1 MPNYCW
7 CSVFTGVLSPSPWW
21 EIPSFNLIQ
30 CSRMTVSNFLPGVL
44 FFCFS
49 NHSEATGIKTLQV
62 MAYGWNRISLHS
74 ISGSGVLEGCWQ
86 PCGRKHLAEQGLPSV
101 WFGLPLSTCSHTFQQ
116 KWLSSYRVLH
126 FSREELTVGAMSIC
140 FILFQN
146 KDDSW
151 GKIPLKTYPIIS
163 CHHYA
168 NRTRY

>member
-62 MAYGWNRISLHS
+62 MAYGWNHISFHS

-86 PCGRKHLAEQGLPSV
+86 PCIRKRLPQQRTTWAVCYGLVFLWVLSPTLSNKTCFPLTGCCISV
-101 WFGLPLSTCSHTFQQ
+101 GKC
-116 KWLSSYRVLH
+116 WL
-126 FSREELTVGAMSIC
+126 
-140 FILFQN
+140 
-146 KDDSW
+146 
-151 GKIPLKTYPIIS
+151 
-163 CHHYA
+163 
-168 NRTRY
+168 